1 MPHGLRSVQPV
12 RFHGKDRL
20 GATPRLIVLF
30 ALAAGLAAALCV
42 AQAEEAKANGA
53 APVKFDPKKFS
64 HPTEITNK
72 WMPSKSGMRW
82 SYSGTSVEDDGKVVR
97 HQIEMT
103 ITDLVKVIGGV
114 QAVVSYELDWNDN
127 ELVEAELSFLA
138 QDDDGNV
145 WRLGEYPEEYED
157 GKLIKAPAW
166 IHGLEGARA
175 GIMMQ
180 ASPRV
185 GSPGYSQ
192 GWAPAVGWKDRAQT
206 YAVGQRVMVKTGSY
220 EDVIVIKETARG
232 EKDAAQLKYYAP
244 NVGNVKV
251 GWIGDKR
258 LAQERLELVEFEQ
271 VDEKTLADV
280 RQRAID
286 LEKSAYQHGGKA
298 YNPTTPVFSPK
309 L

>member
-1 MPHGLRSVQPV
+1 MNTRQGRLCRVGASGARWVFCVAMTVVGLCSVPC
-12 RFHGKDRL
+12 L
-20 GATPRLIVLF
+20 GHTQQAK
-30 ALAAGLAAALCV
+30 ASGAAA
-42 AQAEEAKANGA
+42 
-53 APVKFDPKKFS
+53 VKFDPKKFS

-72 WMPSKSGMRW
+72 WMPSMPGMRW

-114 QAVVSYELDWNDN
+114 RAAVSYELDWNDS

-166 IHGLEGARA
+166 IHGFEGARA

-185 GSPGYSQ
+185 GSSGYSQ

-206 YAVGQRVMVKTGSY
+206 YAFGQRVMVKTGSY

-251 GWIGDKR
+251 GWIGGKR
-258 LAQERLELVEFEQ
+258 LAQETLELVEFEQ
-271 VDEKTLADV
+271 VDAKTLGGV
-280 RQRAID
+280 REKALE
-286 LEKSAYQHGGKA
+286 LEKSAFKHGGKA
-298 YNPTTPVFSPK
+298 YEKTEPMTPAAP
-309 L
+309 